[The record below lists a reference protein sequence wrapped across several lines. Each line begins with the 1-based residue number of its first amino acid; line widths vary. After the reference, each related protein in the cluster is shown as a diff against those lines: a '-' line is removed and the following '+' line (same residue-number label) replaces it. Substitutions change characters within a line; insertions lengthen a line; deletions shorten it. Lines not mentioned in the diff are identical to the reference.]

1 MSRLVARPHGHEPG
15 LMTTE
20 DLAERRRRRA
30 ELLEQRAAAAS
41 WRDRLLARRKKY
53 VKAHLDLA
61 HRISQSA

>member
-1 MSRLVARPHGHEPG
+1 MSSAE
-15 LMTTE
+15 
-20 DLAERRRRRA
+20 LAERRRRRV

-61 HRISQSA
+61 HRISQSC